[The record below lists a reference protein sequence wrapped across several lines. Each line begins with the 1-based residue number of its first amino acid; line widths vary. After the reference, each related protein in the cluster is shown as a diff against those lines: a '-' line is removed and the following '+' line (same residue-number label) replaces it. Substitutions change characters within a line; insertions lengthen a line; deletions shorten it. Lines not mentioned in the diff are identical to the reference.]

1 MPPASGAAS
10 GDGPVRRGRRT
21 AAVPFVPGC
30 RRPTGANIRAVPAP
44 LRYSDALIA
53 GILRRVR
60 TIAMVG
66 ASPNWKRPSNFAMK
80 YLQEKGYR
88 VIPVNPRAA
97 AGGTSIL
104 GEEARASLADVP
116 APFEMVDVFRASEA
130 APGIVREAIRLREE
144 KGIEVVWMQLG
155 VRNDEAA
162 AEAEKAGL
170 TVVMDRCP
178 KIEYGRLSGELG
190 WGGVDSGVI
199 SSRRPRLARALA
211 GGRRG

>member
-1 MPPASGAAS
+1 M
-10 GDGPVRRGRRT
+10 
-21 AAVPFVPGC
+21 
-30 RRPTGANIRAVPAP
+30 PAP

-80 YLQEKGYR
+80 YLQQKGYR
-88 VIPVNPRAA
+88 VVPVNPRAA
-97 AGGTSIL
+97 AAGTPIL
-104 GEEARASLADVP
+104 GEPACASLAEVP
-116 APFEMVDVFRASEA
+116 APVEMVDVFRGSDA
-130 APGIVREAIRLREE
+130 ALETTREAIRLREE
-144 KGIEVVWMQLG
+144 KGIQVIWMQLG

-162 AEAEKAGL
+162 AEAEAAGL
-170 TVVMDRCP
+170 TVIMDRCP

-199 SSRRPRLARALA
+199 SSRWRRRAPLDR
-211 GGRRG
+211 GGA